1 MDSLLTVG
9 QMIQIMKL
17 TIGKEWLFVKAFGQ
31 SFKLDCINID
41 KSSFPNASDYDY
53 NYNTKDDLD
62 DYSSQWNSE
71 PCEDETIIKYNEA
84 IKTGHARLVDKS
96 TSKTFY
102 ILAFDLFDEEMRAK
116 IEESYWKLITLFKL
130 GIESLIF
137 RKK

>member
-1 MDSLLTVG
+1 M
-9 QMIQIMKL
+9 
-17 TIGKEWLFVKAFGQ
+17 E
-31 SFKLDCINID
+31 LDRINID

-71 PCEDETIIKYNEA
+71 PCEDEIIIKYNEA
-84 IKTGHARLVDKS
+84 IKQGHAKLVDKS

-102 ILAFDLFDEEMRAK
+102 ILAFDLFDDEMQAE

-130 GIESLIF
+130 GIEILF
-137 RKK
+137 VRKKIKIVFGRVIQF